1 MRSPGT
7 DARGSLLPAPLAG
20 AAAVVPWLSLLGTAV
35 TLPGAPS
42 LPGSPDGEVLFSLRE
57 QFTSPGS
64 AILAL
69 LAFLVIPGG
78 LAVWAALRRPGP
90 VWAVVAVLCGVLALL
105 PPIALTS
112 TRMMWGGANADGTP
126 TGGSATAMP
135 TVWILPLLLGGI
147 LLGAAALTTPPRD
160 SGRSAQRPGHSTR
173 WTRGVL
179 AAAGIAC
186 AMALILPDRITVA
199 SWSRPRMGF
208 AFARVFEDS
217 TAGLLAL
224 TQWPLTLMLLLALAV
239 LSPLRPRRAGAVV
252 IAVLALPIAA
262 LNLVL
267 VLYTLGTVL
276 GFQDFHRIPGPA
288 LPALLLAPLL
298 ALLGAWLLWRE
309 ARRPGLP
316 RRSGIP
322 GSAPASSV
330 PST

>member
-112 TRMMWGGANADGTP
+112 TRMMWDGANADGTP

-135 TVWILPLLLGGI
+135 TVWILPLLLGGL

-160 SGRSAQRPGHSTR
+160 SGRSTR
-173 WTRGVL
+173 WARGVL

-224 TQWPLTLMLLLALAV
+224 TQWPSTLMLLLALAV
-239 LSPLRPRRAGAVV
+239 LSPLRPRRAGAAV

-267 VLYTLGTVL
+267 GLYTLGTVL

-316 RRSGIP
+316 RPSDTPASPR
-322 GSAPASSV
+322 ASSV